1 MPNDYIC
8 NLKVFCAME
17 FRTMIHPREGEHFMR
32 HSDKIMLMGSC
43 FSDNIGA
50 RLKDAMVDVVVNPF
64 GTIFNP
70 LSMASALHKLIDGEV
85 VAGVDLFMSNGVWN
99 SYDFHSR
106 FSMADK
112 DAALERMNSSI
123 TTAHDHLRQCHL
135 LVLTLG
141 TAVVYRRRD
150 TGEVVNNCHKV
161 PQHEFTRRLAGVD
174 EITDALIAVMN
185 RVHDLNPELRV
196 LFTVSPI
203 RHIADGLEMNSLSK
217 AVLRVAV
224 NNVVRACKDWVGYF
238 PAFEIVIDDLRDYR
252 FYSADM
258 VHPSDVAIEYI
269 WQTFQ
274 ATYFDDR
281 STQAIARCERVS
293 KRLKHR
299 PMSNNPD
306 VVARFNADTQAVIAN
321 LKKEYP
327 YINK

>member
-1 MPNDYIC
+1 
-8 NLKVFCAME
+8 
-17 FRTMIHPREGEHFMR
+17 MIHPREGEHFMR
-32 HSDKIMLMGSC
+32 HSDKMLLMGSC

-50 RLKDAMVDVVVNPF
+50 KLRDAMVDVLVNPF

-70 LSMASALHKLIDGEV
+70 LSIAGAVDKIIDNATI
-85 VAGVDLFMSNGVWN
+85 AGAELFMSGGVWN

-106 FSMADK
+106 FSMASK
-112 DAALERMNSSI
+112 DAALQRMNASI
-123 TTAHDHLRQCHL
+123 GEAHEHLKVCNT

-150 TGEVVNNCHKV
+150 TGEVVTNCHKV
-161 PQHEFTRRLAGVD
+161 PQQEFTRRLASVE
-174 EITDALIAVMN
+174 EITESLTRAVERLHEFNPALRI
-185 RVHDLNPELRV
+185 

-224 NNVVRACKDWVGYF
+224 NNVVRQFKGVVEYF

-252 FYSADM
+252 FYGADM

-327 YINK
+327 YINA

>member
-1 MPNDYIC
+1 
-8 NLKVFCAME
+8 
-17 FRTMIHPREGEHFMR
+17 MIHPREGEHFMR
-32 HSDKIMLMGSC
+32 HSDKMLLMGSC

-50 RLKDAMVDVVVNPF
+50 KLRDAMVDVLVNPF

-70 LSMASALHKLIDGEV
+70 LSIAGAVDKIIDNATI
-85 VAGVDLFMSNGVWN
+85 AGAELFMSGGVWN

-106 FSMADK
+106 FSMASK
-112 DAALERMNSSI
+112 DAALQRMNASI
-123 TTAHDHLRQCHL
+123 GEAHEHLKVCNT

-150 TGEVVNNCHKV
+150 TGEVVTNCHKV
-161 PQHEFTRRLAGVD
+161 PQQEFTRRLASVE
-174 EITDALIAVMN
+174 EITESLTRAVERLHEFNPALRI
-185 RVHDLNPELRV
+185 

-224 NNVVRACKDWVGYF
+224 NNVVRQFKGFVEYF

-252 FYSADM
+252 FYGADM

-327 YINK
+327 YINA